1 MSAATLWKSLA
12 TILVSA
18 FLATD
23 ANALFRAY
31 LSATGSDSNPCTLP
45 APCRLLPA
53 ALAAVDSGGQIWILD
68 SANYN
73 TASVA
78 IGKSVSI
85 VAVPGVI
92 GSVLAIGG
100 PAINVGTP
108 AIKVSLR
115 NVVIGNLPGAGGI
128 DGLLVSASDSQVA
141 LEDCLVENM
150 PGRGVSIVSASKVQV
165 TNSTVRNTGESGVYV
180 AANGS
185 VVVTRSRL
193 IANPIGVWVNGTTAG
208 DTGGTVSDSLVSGGS
223 TGISASSTVAGA
235 FVRATVTGSTIEGNF
250 TALHTDTGATTAV
263 TNVYFSGNT
272 ITNNYYSFY
281 ANGLVANMLSLGHN
295 NMLGNTSTFGVMST
309 GSLQ

>member
-1 MSAATLWKSLA
+1 
-12 TILVSA
+12 
-18 FLATD
+18 
-23 ANALFRAY
+23 
-31 LSATGSDSNPCTLP
+31 
-45 APCRLLPA
+45 
-53 ALAAVDSGGQIWILD
+53 
-68 SANYN
+68 
-73 TASVA
+73 
-78 IGKSVSI
+78 
-85 VAVPGVI
+85 
-92 GSVLAIGG
+92 
-100 PAINVGTP
+100 
-108 AIKVSLR
+108 
-115 NVVIGNLPGAGGI
+115 
-128 DGLLVSASDSQVA
+128 
-141 LEDCLVENM
+141 M